1 MKIIKKKNNSQLKIT
16 LEGRLDTNTSPSLE
30 KELNITSEINEVVFD
45 LEKLDYISSSGLR
58 ILLSVQKKLKSG
70 KVVIKGAND
79 YVKEVL
85 DMTGFSD
92 LFTLE

>member
-30 KELNITSEINEVVFD
+30 KELNITNEINEVVFD

-58 ILLSVQKKLKSG
+58 ILLSAQKKLKSG